1 VDSAN
6 VWVTAMGVG
15 NASNGDDAV
24 ARTAMGVALR
34 RPRLGRRVGTD
45 GAIIWV
51 AAGNAPFFASRPKGN
66 QKWITDMKHRLD
78 TV

>member
-1 VDSAN
+1 VDSTN
-6 VWVTAMGVG
+6 VWVTAMGVS

-34 RPRLGRRVGTD
+34 RPRLGRRVGAD

-51 AAGNAPFFASRPKGN
+51 AAGNAPFLHH
-66 QKWITDMKHRLD
+66 D
-78 TV
+78 